1 MPNSAYFVGLCSES
15 TPPRTYASLGPNCR
29 DARPTFGSVYQ
40 ALLEHPGHVG
50 RILRTVD
57 VSQSVGTSMRPVD
70 PRHDF
75 MDFANSF
82 RELPGTL
89 EQALAG
95 ETRLHRLQPIHDSAE
110 RSLFLQSLQAPEST
124 HVFVLYLYPPVSAPK
139 HHSPSPLK
147 SCHHSRIF
155 SLSRHQQ

>member
-95 ETRLHRLQPIHDSAE
+95 ETRLHRLQPIHDCNVCVGETSG
-110 RSLFLQSLQAPEST
+110 
-124 HVFVLYLYPPVSAPK
+124 
-139 HHSPSPLK
+139 SPGRV
-147 SCHHSRIF
+147 RI
-155 SLSRHQQ
+155 RTIPREIRCTRWYEAKV